1 MKETINNDLEIE
13 EELTEMEMEE
23 ADYELQYRN
32 LLFDV
37 MENHTIRKDR
47 TGVGCASTFSLGIDI
62 NISKRFPILSGRK
75 MFPHIFKSEF
85 KWLLSGETNIKPL
98 QEANNKIWNEWADEN
113 GDLGPVYG
121 HQLRNFNS
129 QGYDQLEAVIDSL
142 NKTPDSRRHVISL
155 WNPNQLEEMKLP
167 PCYLYFQFF
176 VEGNK
181 LNMFA
186 LQRSADV
193 FLGVP
198 YDIALF
204 AQLLLY
210 ISEKTGYNA
219 NKLSVKFIDA
229 HIYANQQQAVE
240 EYLEEGFNAA
250 PTYAFQGEELTLN
263 DYEPGKIIS
272 APVAI

>member
-1 MKETINNDLEIE
+1 MRNTVVDYSESAPAE
-13 EELTEMEMEE
+13 
-23 ADYELQYRN
+23 YELKYRD

-37 MENHTIRKDR
+37 MEDHVLRKDR
-47 TGVGCASTFSLGIDI
+47 TGVGCASRFSLDIDI
-62 NISKRFPILSGRK
+62 DISKYFPILSGRK

-85 KWLLSGETNIKPL
+85 KWFINGETNIKSL
-98 QEANNKIWNEWADEN
+98 QEAGNKIWNEWADEN

-129 QGYDQLEAVIDSL
+129 QGFDQLESTIKLLKED
-142 NKTPDSRRHVISL
+142 PDSRRHVISL
-155 WNPNQLEEMKLP
+155 WNPAEQDKMALP

-176 VEGNK
+176 VENGN

-198 YDIALF
+198 YDMALY

-210 ISEKTGYNA
+210 IAEKTNLNA
-219 NKLSVKFIDA
+219 KLLSVKFIDA
-229 HIYANQQQAVE
+229 HIYKNQIEAVE
-240 EYLEEGFNAA
+240 EYLNEDFSGA
-250 PTYAFQGEELTLN
+250 PTYSYQNGVLTLN
-263 DYEPGKIIS
+263 GYDPGKVIT
-272 APVAI
+272 APVAV